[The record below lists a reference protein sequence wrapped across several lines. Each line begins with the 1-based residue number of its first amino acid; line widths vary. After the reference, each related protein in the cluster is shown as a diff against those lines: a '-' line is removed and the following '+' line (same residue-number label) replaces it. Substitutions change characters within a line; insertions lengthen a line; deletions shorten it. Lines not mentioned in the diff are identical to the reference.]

1 MIVNHDKKKNVN
13 SACQILFVCISAV
26 PFNREEEKR
35 DVTNHAPQ
43 MDIVTGPYLP
53 QFLPRKLAKIQ
64 SL

>member
-1 MIVNHDKKKNVN
+1 MIKKFVRN
-13 SACQILFVCISAV
+13 ACQILFVFITAV
-26 PFNREEEKR
+26 PFNRDEEKR

-53 QFLPRKLAKIQ
+53 QFLRRKLAKIQ